1 MVLVDKTVYN
11 KYAQITELKFQ
22 LNSNCRENTI
32 FLSKIPNN
40 CVQNKCLL
48 RTDMITTRDQ

>member
-1 MVLVDKTVYN
+1 MVLVDKTVDN

-32 FLSKIPNN
+32 FFKRNSK
-40 CVQNKCLL
+40 
-48 RTDMITTRDQ
+48 